1 MTRRHYLKEIPVD
14 AGPRDEIRQTISN
27 WLISGNRSRQVI
39 TLNAAMLISALNNLR
54 LKQIIQTACLVAVD
68 GYSIRLALEKR
79 GLRTERFPGVELAD
93 ELLKFCVQERL
104 PIFCYGGTEETVL
117 RMQKKY
123 YGNGSVLIRD
133 GYKVKEDLIREEII
147 KLEPKLL
154 LAGLGSPRQEY
165 FLAELLPKLKATV
178 GIGIGGALEII
189 SGQTPRAPAIL
200 VNHGWEWCY
209 RMIRDPQK
217 IKLLPEL
224 IKFWYYF
231 LR

>member
-1 MTRRHYLKEIPVD
+1 MIKRCYLKEIPVD
-14 AGPRDEIRQTISN
+14 AGPRVEIRQTISD
-27 WLISGNRSRQVI
+27 WLILGNKSRQVI

-54 LKQIIQTACLVAVD
+54 LKQIIQTAGLVTVD
-68 GYSIRLALEKR
+68 GFSIALALKKR

-93 ELLKFCVQERL
+93 ELLKFCVRERL
-104 PIFCYGGTEETVL
+104 PIFCYGGTKETAL
-117 RMQKKY
+117 RMQKKF

-133 GYKVKEDLIREEII
+133 GYGVKEDIIREEII
-147 KLEPKLL
+147 RVEPKLI

-189 SGQTPRAPAIL
+189 SGQTPRAPVIF

-209 RMIRDPQK
+209 RMIRDPKK

-224 IKFWYYF
+224 IKFWYLF